1 MTETQTP
8 TPELVQTTALVDP
21 AHYFETIQNHF
32 GIDPKT
38 FAGLSL
44 VRANSKILHI
54 VNSDHQPPL
63 RPKPDGVGMPF
74 LRVNMA
80 VYKLTTPAAM
90 RFGNAATKNVL
101 ADAPQSLAGAYLAR
115 QTFDVSQEQAK
126 NFTGRGYVLI
136 GYKNRILGL
145 GFFWPNSEN
154 AEAPNSDPDVAGQ
167 VESFF
172 PKAWSIADNRN
183 PFGEEN
189 EQ

>member
-1 MTETQTP
+1 MTTTQTP
-8 TPELVQTTALVDP
+8 TPELAQTTTLVDAAP
-21 AHYFETIQNHF
+21 YFKSIQDHF
-32 GIDPKT
+32 GIDPKA
-38 FAGLSL
+38 FEGLSL
-44 VRANSKILHI
+44 VKANSKILHI

-80 VYKLTTPAAM
+80 VFKLTTPAAM
-90 RFGNAATKNVL
+90 RFGNLATKNIL
-101 ADAPQSLAGAYLAR
+101 ADAPQNLASAYLAR
-115 QTFDVSQEQAK
+115 QNFDVSHEQAK
-126 NFTGRGYVLI
+126 NFTGKGYVLI
-136 GYKNRILGL
+136 GYQNRILGL

-154 AEAPNSDPDVAGQ
+154 SHAPNSDPNVAGQ

-172 PKAWSIADNRN
+172 PKAWSVADDRN